1 MEKLT
6 VAILFGGR
14 SGEHEVSLM
23 SARSVLNKIDR
34 SIFDAIEIGITH
46 NGVWYIGNDVI
57 TSFEK
62 GQIDNLQRAFLI
74 PEPGNHNIYVEKT
87 MNGITQLVPHKK
99 IDVIFP
105 VLHGTFGEDGT
116 LQGLLD
122 LIEIPYVGAGV
133 LGSSVGM
140 DKGVFKQVMRAIKI
154 PVVDDLVFARKE
166 IKADIE
172 SVVKK
177 CESLGPYPF
186 FTKPAN
192 MGSSVGINK
201 CRDRNTLIKGLINA
215 ANYDRRVLVEL
226 GLTHPMEIEVSVLGN
241 EYPKASIAGEI
252 VPGDEFYTYDDKYF
266 NGVSILNIPAE
277 LPDGMMNQIQDM
289 AVKAYS
295 AIDCAGMARVDF
307 LIDQENEKIYL
318 NELNT
323 IPGFTQIS
331 MYAKLWEASG
341 IEYSNLIS
349 KLIELAQDRHKE
361 KLMSSHQFIRE
372 EA

>member
-46 NGVWYIGNDVI
+46 EGIWLVGNDVI
-57 TSFEK
+57 SCFEK
-62 GQIDNLQRAFLI
+62 GQTENLQRAFLI
-74 PEPGNHNIYVEKT
+74 PEPGNHMIYIQET
-87 MNGITQLVPHKK
+87 IDEITQMIPYKK

-154 PVVDDLVFARKE
+154 PVVDDFIFTRKE
-166 IKADIE
+166 IKANIDD
-172 SVVKK
+172 VVKK
-177 CESLGPYPF
+177 CELLGSYPF

-201 CRDRNTLIKGLINA
+201 CRDRKALQKGLKNA
-215 ANYDRRVLVEL
+215 ATYDRRVLVEL

-277 LPDGMMNQIQDM
+277 LPGGMMNQIQDM
-289 AVKAYS
+289 AIKAYS

-307 LIDQENEKIYL
+307 LIDQEKEKIYL

-341 IEYSNLIS
+341 IHYSDLIS